1 MGMRTHSNKAISIQ
15 FQFFFMLVIF
25 FFALTSCSI
34 EKRKYTGGFHVEK
47 HHNKSVLARSSSE
60 VSTQKDASL
69 SSADSNLSKGN
80 HQLNCEIESDSIYF
94 QKYDIEA
101 TPEEKFHSKEEKKH
115 AIPSSTAKQILQQE
129 TTTAVL
135 GAFQPTIHGPKKGKG
150 NTHPDAFASLLL
162 GIAAMGCLAG
172 IFLTGA
178 SPLIL
183 FVGFLAA
190 MLVFAFFAT
199 RLAKRAFKDMHYARD
214 RFGGKAMAATGML
227 LGVLSIVAFLGL
239 ITIVVL
245 GIAFVNLT

>member
-1 MGMRTHSNKAISIQ
+1 MTKFSNKPNRIQ
-15 FQFFFMLVIF
+15 LQYFFWLI
-25 FFALTSCSI
+25 ACCITIESCTI
-34 EKRKYTGGFHVEK
+34 EKRRYTGGFHVEK
-47 HHNKSVLARSSSE
+47 RHSKRALVQNSEHVSSEDNYLMQADTSCIVMEDLKSNDSIASDCTIAQEQNAKSASKENFSNYKEKKFSSSLT
-60 VSTQKDASL
+60 S
-69 SSADSNLSKGN
+69 
-80 HQLNCEIESDSIYF
+80 
-94 QKYDIEA
+94 
-101 TPEEKFHSKEEKKH
+101 
-115 AIPSSTAKQILQQE
+115 KQILKHE
-129 TTTAVL
+129 VSVALIDV
-135 GAFQPTIHGPKKGKG
+135 FQSNKQSPQKGKG
-150 NTHPDAFASLLL
+150 NAHPDAFASLLL

-178 SPLIL
+178 SPVIL
-183 FVGFLAA
+183 FAGFLAA